1 MYINAKVKKVLKI
14 HNSSWKRAPL
24 RPTVIIPG
32 GWQGMTGNTEYFSSF
47 KNKENVFLIQ
57 IIKSSLL

>member
-14 HNSSWKRAPL
+14 HNSSWERAPL

-47 KNKENVFLIQ
+47 KNKEIVF
-57 IIKSSLL
+57 

>member
-47 KNKENVFLIQ
+47 KNKEIVF
-57 IIKSSLL
+57 